1 MNETTDHRENAP
13 LAGHELTHSKVLLAP
28 KRGRNRADRT
38 GYFGVGI
45 VNPKTTE
52 NVGTLWRSAASMGAA
67 FTFQIGGRLRRQA
80 SDTTKAWRLLPHYE
94 LPDVQTFR
102 AMIPHDCIPVAVEL
116 TADAVPL
123 SEYQHPERAIYVLG
137 AEDNGIPKAVM
148 DLCAHTVILPGRYCL
163 NVAVAGSVLM
173 YDRCAKRG
181 VQ

>member
-1 MNETTDHRENAP
+1 MS
-13 LAGHELTHSKVLLAP
+13 GHELMKSAELLAS
-28 KRGRNRADRT
+28 KRGRTRGERT

-80 SDTTKAWRLLPHYE
+80 SDTVKAWRKLPHYE
-94 LPDVQTFR
+94 IPDVHAFR
-102 AMIPHDCIPVAVEL
+102 SFIPHDCVPVAVEL
-116 TADAVPL
+116 TADAVAL
-123 SEYQHPERAIYVLG
+123 ADYVHPERAIYVLG
-137 AEDNGIPKAVM
+137 AEDSGVPLDVLN
-148 DLCAHTVILPGRYCL
+148 LCRDTVILPGIYCL

-181 VQ
+181 VS